1 MPLGLK
7 VLGRFGRAMIRK
19 SGELPVLESPLLP
32 ASDGEEAVQIFP
44 CEFFHA
50 KVLGHH
56 QSSSCRL
63 EDFFI
68 MLRQSTTRPVR
79 MLILGLTGQCNF
91 ACVYCYAHEHPQE
104 RMSFATARQAIDL
117 AAVGGKPFVLQL
129 SGGEPLL
136 AFDVIEE
143 IAAYVKQ
150 KKLPAIMQI
159 QTNASLID
167 RAKAI
172 FLRDRQI
179 GVGISL
185 DGRPNQNDAL
195 RKLPDGSGTSRLIL
209 AGAATLA
216 SVGVETGIT
225 CVVADSNVRQLSG
238 IVEIAY
244 YLGNVR
250 KIGFDLLRA
259 QGRGAGVKAAAAA
272 DLQVALEQVLVT
284 AAKLECQT
292 GRALIFA
299 HRERVESL
307 CTQCS
312 GGFAHCHAM
321 NGEAAFVNAVGEIY
335 ACASLSGFPAFRLGH
350 VDTGIDPELVQAISE
365 MIRGSMAFC
374 PVCDSFSL
382 CGGGCFARWYGA
394 GCASEPYPPECTL
407 KQVFIREHR
416 LRQDKTQV
424 FK

>member
-1 MPLGLK
+1 
-7 VLGRFGRAMIRK
+7 
-19 SGELPVLESPLLP
+19 
-32 ASDGEEAVQIFP
+32 
-44 CEFFHA
+44 
-50 KVLGHH
+50 
-56 QSSSCRL
+56 
-63 EDFFI
+63 
-68 MLRQSTTRPVR
+68 
-79 MLILGLTGQCNF
+79 
-91 ACVYCYAHEHPQE
+91 
-104 RMSFATARQAIDL
+104 
-117 AAVGGKPFVLQL
+117 
-129 SGGEPLL
+129 
-136 AFDVIEE
+136 
-143 IAAYVKQ
+143 
-150 KKLPAIMQI
+150 
-159 QTNASLID
+159 
-167 RAKAI
+167 
-172 FLRDRQI
+172 
-179 GVGISL
+179 VGISL

-225 CVVADSNVRQLSG
+225 CVMADSNVRSLSG

-259 QGRGAGVKAAAAA
+259 QGRGVCVKAAAAA
-272 DLQVALEQVLVT
+272 DLRVALQQVLMK
-284 AAKLECQT
+284 AEEMKKQT
-292 GRALIFA
+292 GRALIFS

-350 VDTGIDPELVQAISE
+350 VDTGIDPKALRNISE

-407 KQVFIREHR
+407 KQAFIREHQM
-416 LRQDKTQV
+416 RQNTTQES
-424 FK
+424 K